1 MLRSPPVGME
11 RRWLWRLHDFRR
23 SGVTRLAGMGTD
35 SIVVDKL
42 LAHKPAQLK
51 GIAAVYQRHEFM
63 DERRRALEAWA
74 AHLTR
79 PPGATIL
86 PFRAADLDSPGW
98 GPLLALAASFF
109 A

>member
-1 MLRSPPVGME
+1 MKQRLRSGSEPLTGILNLIPSPVVTQA
-11 RRWLWRLHDFRR
+11 L
-23 SGVTRLAGMGTD
+23 TRLAGMGFD

-42 LAHKPAQLK
+42 LAHKPARLK
-51 GIAAVYQRHEFM
+51 GVAAVYQRHEFM

-86 PFRAADLDSPGW
+86 PFRAAEP
-98 GPLLALAASFF
+98 
-109 A
+109 